1 MMQPKAHLKSRVIY
15 PRPVAQPSNLDLAIN
30 ALVLIR
36 NAQRAI
42 DAALRLP
49 AEDRAAVAEHV
60 EAVRRSV
67 GQVAGSLAATI
78 PGAQSLAG
86 AGQVAA
92 GGLAQRPEFR
102 ALTGMVSFFARQ
114 GSEALGA
121 VAGVAG
127 SLGGG
132 RDRSLLLAERI
143 TRRLREVGVA
153 TREDLAR
160 ELDVDP
166 RSADF
171 QDALE
176 RTLGTGRAEWY
187 GSGTYG
193 LPRKEL
199 DGMIS
204 KARQATDAAPPEAA
218 EPRSAELPALG
229 NAMDELNASLDRLS
243 GAVSTR
249 RDPGDGM
256 DPAVD
261 VENLTADRP
270 REVGEQE

>member
-1 MMQPKAHLKSRVIY
+1 MQLQVHLKSSPLAGATATLPARVRSIY
-15 PRPVAQPSNLDLAIN
+15 ADRVAGQPSNLDLAIN

-49 AEDRAAVAEHV
+49 AEDR
-60 EAVRRSV
+60 EALADQIDVVRRST
-67 GQVAGSLAATI
+67 GQVAASLAGTI
-78 PGAQSLAG
+78 PGAQSIAG
-86 AGQVAA
+86 ASQAVG
-92 GGLAQRPEFR
+92 GGLAHRPEFR

-127 SLGGG
+127 SLGGRG
-132 RDRSLLLAERI
+132 DRSLALSERI
-143 TRRLREVGVA
+143 TKRLGEVGVA

-160 ELDVDP
+160 ELRVDP
-166 RSADF
+166 GDGDF

-193 LPRKEL
+193 LPRSDLEA
-199 DGMIS
+199 MIAR
-204 KARQATDAAPPEAA
+204 ARQEEQAAADAGEEPPEKIAPA
-218 EPRSAELPALG
+218 PAL
-229 NAMDELNASLDRLS
+229 APAVDHLNESLDQLS
-243 GAVSTR
+243 GAVTAVTG
-249 RDPGDGM
+249 GD
-256 DPAVD
+256 
-261 VENLTADRP
+261 
-270 REVGEQE
+270 EQASG

>member
-1 MMQPKAHLKSRVIY
+1 MAS
-15 PRPVAQPSNLDLAIN
+15 SNLDLAIN

-60 EAVRRSV
+60 DAVRRST
-67 GQVAGSLAATI
+67 GQVAASLAATI

-86 AGQVAA
+86 AGQVVG

-102 ALTGMVSFFARQ
+102 ALTGMVSFFAKQ

-132 RDRSLLLAERI
+132 HDRSLALSERI
-143 TRRLREVGVA
+143 SKRLTEVGVA

-166 RSADF
+166 RAADF

-193 LPRKEL
+193 LPRAEL
-199 DGMIS
+199 DTMIS
-204 KARQATDAAPPEAA
+204 RAREASDEAPAA
-218 EPRSAELPALG
+218 EATAPDAPAEASETEHPGATPAPLEG
-229 NAMDELNASLDRLS
+229 ALDELNSSLDRLS
-243 GAVSTR
+243 GAVSAR
-249 RDPGDGM
+249 NGPEDEPG
-256 DPAVD
+256 
-261 VENLTADRP
+261 
-270 REVGEQE
+270 

>member
-1 MMQPKAHLKSRVIY
+1 MAS
-15 PRPVAQPSNLDLAIN
+15 SNLDLAIN

-42 DAALRLP
+42 DTALRLP
-49 AEDRAAVAEHV
+49 AEDRAAVAEQV
-60 EAVRRSV
+60 EQVRRSV
-67 GQVAGSLAATI
+67 GQVAASLAGTI

-92 GGLAQRPEFR
+92 GGLAQRAEFR

-121 VAGVAG
+121 VAGIAG
-127 SLGGG
+127 SMGGG
-132 RDRSLLLAERI
+132 RDRSLALSERI
-143 TRRLREVGVA
+143 TARLEDVGVA
-153 TREDLAR
+153 TRDDLAR

-171 QDALE
+171 RDALE

-193 LPRKEL
+193 LPRAEL
-199 DGMIS
+199 EAMIS
-204 KARQATDAAPPEAA
+204 NARAASERESEDPDRPPE
-218 EPRSAELPALG
+218 PAPSTGLG
-229 NAMDELNASLDRLS
+229 PAIDELNSSLDELQD
-243 GAVSTR
+243 AVSAR
-249 RDPGDGM
+249 
-256 DPAVD
+256 
-261 VENLTADRP
+261 ADSA
-270 REVGEQE
+270 

>member
-1 MMQPKAHLKSRVIY
+1 MAG
-15 PRPVAQPSNLDLAIN
+15 SNLDLAIN

-49 AEDRAAVAEHV
+49 AEDRASVAEHV
-60 EAVRRSV
+60 DAVRRSV
-67 GQVAGSLAATI
+67 GQVAASLAATI

-86 AGQVAA
+86 ASQVAA
-92 GGLAQRPEFR
+92 GGLATRREFR

-121 VAGVAG
+121 VAGMAG
-127 SLGGG
+127 ALGG
-132 RDRSLLLAERI
+132 RDRSLALSERI
-143 TRRLREVGVA
+143 TVRLAEVGVA

-160 ELDVDP
+160 ELGVEP
-166 RSADF
+166 RSPDF

-193 LPRKEL
+193 LPRGDLEAMISRARDASRTLPDEPDQPRPASLPEL
-199 DGMIS
+199 D
-204 KARQATDAAPPEAA
+204 
-218 EPRSAELPALG
+218 L
-229 NAMDELNASLDRLS
+229 AMDELSSSLDRLS
-243 GAVSTR
+243 GAVSAR
-249 RDPGDGM
+249 GHGGDGM
-256 DPAVD
+256 HTAVD
-261 VENLTADRP
+261 VEDLAADRP

>member
-1 MMQPKAHLKSRVIY
+1 
-15 PRPVAQPSNLDLAIN
+15 VAQHSNLDLAIN

-49 AEDRAAVAEHV
+49 ADDRAAVAEQV

-92 GGLAQRPEFR
+92 GGLAQRSEFR

-127 SLGGG
+127 SLGGS
-132 RDRSLLLAERI
+132 RDRSLVLAERI
-143 TRRLREVGVA
+143 TKRLREVGVA

-193 LPRKEL
+193 LPREEL
-199 DGMIS
+199 DTMIS
-204 KARQATDAAPPEAA
+204 KAREATEAAPPEPAEARPAA
-218 EPRSAELPALG
+218 PPELG
-229 NAMDELNASLDRLS
+229 SAMDELNSSLDRLS
-243 GAVSTR
+243 GAVSAR
-249 RDPGDGM
+249 RDPGDRVG
-256 DPAVD
+256 PAVD
-261 VENLTADRP
+261 VDDLPADRP

>member
-1 MMQPKAHLKSRVIY
+1 LYADAVLAPS
-15 PRPVAQPSNLDLAIN
+15 SNLDLAIN

-49 AEDRAAVAEHV
+49 ADDRAAIADQV
-60 EAVRRSV
+60 EAVRRSA
-67 GQVAGSLAATI
+67 GQVAASLASTI

-86 AGQVAA
+86 AGQVVG
-92 GGLAQRPEFR
+92 GGLAERTEFR

-121 VAGVAG
+121 VAGVAA

-132 RDRSLLLAERI
+132 RDRSLALSERI
-143 TRRLREVGVA
+143 IGRLEDVGVA

-160 ELDVDP
+160 EIRVDP
-166 RSADF
+166 RSAEF
-171 QDALE
+171 QEALE

-193 LPRKEL
+193 LPRGELESMIARAREASEIVPETEAEQPAPATPRPPL
-199 DGMIS
+199 DGAI
-204 KARQATDAAPPEAA
+204 
-218 EPRSAELPALG
+218 
-229 NAMDELNASLDRLS
+229 DELSSSLEQLQ
-243 GAVSTR
+243 GAVS
-249 RDPGDGM
+249 
-256 DPAVD
+256 A
-261 VENLTADRP
+261 
-270 REVGEQE
+270 REATT

>member
-1 MMQPKAHLKSRVIY
+1 
-15 PRPVAQPSNLDLAIN
+15 VASSNLDLAIN

-42 DAALRLP
+42 EAALRLP
-49 AEDRAAVAEHV
+49 AEDRAAVAEQID
-60 EAVRRSV
+60 AVRRST
-67 GQVAGSLAATI
+67 GQVAASLAATI

-86 AGQVAA
+86 AGQVVG

-102 ALTGMVSFFARQ
+102 ALTGMVSFFAKQ

-132 RDRSLLLAERI
+132 RDQSLVLSERI
-143 TRRLREVGVA
+143 SKRLAEVGVA

-166 RSADF
+166 RSGDF

-193 LPRKEL
+193 LPRSELETMISAARQTADDTEPAGAEAEAADAPGPEQSGAIAPL
-199 DGMIS
+199 DGAI
-204 KARQATDAAPPEAA
+204 
-218 EPRSAELPALG
+218 
-229 NAMDELNASLDRLS
+229 DELNSSLHRLS
-243 GAVSTR
+243 GAVSARTEP
-249 RDPGDGM
+249 D
-256 DPAVD
+256 
-261 VENLTADRP
+261 T
-270 REVGEQE
+270 

>member
-1 MMQPKAHLKSRVIY
+1 
-15 PRPVAQPSNLDLAIN
+15 VASSNLDLAIN

-42 DAALRLP
+42 DTALRLP
-49 AEDRAAVAEHV
+49 AEDRAAVAEQV
-60 EAVRRSV
+60 EEVRRSV
-67 GQVAGSLAATI
+67 GQVAASLAGTI

-121 VAGVAG
+121 VAGIAG
-127 SLGGG
+127 SMGGG
-132 RDRSLLLAERI
+132 RDRSLALSERI
-143 TRRLREVGVA
+143 TARLEDVGVA
-153 TREDLAR
+153 TRDDLAR
-160 ELDVDP
+160 ELGVDP

-193 LPRKEL
+193 LPRGEL
-199 DGMIS
+199 EAMIAN
-204 KARQATDAAPPEAA
+204 ARAASEREEPTGEEEAPPAPA
-218 EPRSAELPALG
+218 PSAGLEP
-229 NAMDELNASLDRLS
+229 AMDELSSSLDELQ
-243 GAVSTR
+243 GAVSARTES
-249 RDPGDGM
+249 G
-256 DPAVD
+256 
-261 VENLTADRP
+261 
-270 REVGEQE
+270 

>member
-1 MMQPKAHLKSRVIY
+1 MAPS
-15 PRPVAQPSNLDLAIN
+15 SNLDLAIN

-42 DAALRLP
+42 DTALRLP
-49 AEDRAAVAEHV
+49 AEDRAAVAAQV
-60 EAVRRSV
+60 DAVRRSA
-67 GQVAGSLAATI
+67 GQVAASLAATI

-86 AGQVAA
+86 AGQVVG

-102 ALTGMVSFFARQ
+102 ALTGMVGFFARQ

-127 SLGGG
+127 SLGG
-132 RDRSLLLAERI
+132 RDRSLALSQRI
-143 TRRLREVGVA
+143 SKRLTEVGVA
-153 TREDLAR
+153 TRDDLAR

-166 RSADF
+166 RSGDF

-193 LPRKEL
+193 LPRGEL
-199 DGMIS
+199 ETMIS
-204 KARQATDAAPPEAA
+204 KARETTEADAAPREPEAEESGP
-218 EPRSAELPALG
+218 EPGGAAPLG
-229 NAMDELNASLDRLS
+229 SVIDELSSSLEELTD
-243 GAVSTR
+243 AVSART
-249 RDPGDGM
+249 
-256 DPAVD
+256 
-261 VENLTADRP
+261 
-270 REVGEQE
+270 GEPPDERV

>member
-1 MMQPKAHLKSRVIY
+1 L
-15 PRPVAQPSNLDLAIN
+15 AQQSNLDLAIN

-36 NAQRAI
+36 NAQRAM

-49 AEDRAAVAEHV
+49 AEDRAAVAEQID
-60 EAVRRSV
+60 AVRRST
-67 GQVAGSLAATI
+67 GKVAASLAATI

-86 AGQVAA
+86 AGQAAA
-92 GGLAQRPEFR
+92 GRPEFR

-114 GSEALGA
+114 GAEALGA

-132 RDRSLLLAERI
+132 RDRSLAMSERI
-143 TRRLREVGVA
+143 SKRLAVAGVT

-166 RSADF
+166 RSPDL
-171 QDALE
+171 QDAIE

-193 LPRKEL
+193 LPRDELQAMISRAREEAENEPPAGEPEPSVEHPPLAESL
-199 DGMIS
+199 DGAI
-204 KARQATDAAPPEAA
+204 
-218 EPRSAELPALG
+218 
-229 NAMDELNASLDRLS
+229 DELNSSLDRLS
-243 GAVSTR
+243 GAVSAR
-249 RDPGDGM
+249 ANGENGASDPPP
-256 DPAVD
+256 PA
-261 VENLTADRP
+261 A
-270 REVGEQE
+270 

>member
-1 MMQPKAHLKSRVIY
+1 MQPQVRLKSRAGYI
-15 PRPVAQPSNLDLAIN
+15 PAVASSNLDLAIN

-42 DAALRLP
+42 DTALRLP
-49 AEDRAAVAEHV
+49 AEDRAAVAEQI
-60 EAVRRSV
+60 EAVRKSA
-67 GQVAGSLAATI
+67 GQVAASLAATI

-86 AGQVAA
+86 AGQVVG

-102 ALTGMVSFFARQ
+102 ALTGMVSFFAKQ

-127 SLGGG
+127 SLGG
-132 RDRSLLLAERI
+132 RDRSLALSERI
-143 TRRLREVGVA
+143 SKRLAEVGVA

-160 ELDVDP
+160 ELGSDP

-193 LPRKEL
+193 LPRDEL
-199 DGMIS
+199 EAMIAA
-204 KARQATDAAPPEAA
+204 ARQTADESTAPA
-218 EPRSAELPALG
+218 EERVAPDPSAPLDSAIE
-229 NAMDELNASLDRLS
+229 ELNSSLDVLS
-243 GAVSTR
+243 GAVSAR
-249 RDPGDGM
+249 IPGAED
-256 DPAVD
+256 
-261 VENLTADRP
+261 ADA
-270 REVGEQE
+270 G

>member
-1 MMQPKAHLKSRVIY
+1 M
-15 PRPVAQPSNLDLAIN
+15 AQQNNLDLAIN
-30 ALVLIR
+30 GLVLIR

-60 EAVRRSV
+60 EAVRKST

-86 AGQVAA
+86 AGQVV
-92 GGLAQRPEFR
+92 GESLAQRTEFR
-102 ALTGMVSFFARQ
+102 ALSGMRQ
-114 GSEALGA
+114 LLRAPGVGALGA
-121 VAGVAG
+121 VAGVAAT
-127 SLGGG
+127 LGGG
-132 RDRSLLLAERI
+132 RDRSLALSERI
-143 TRRLREVGVA
+143 TKRLEEVGVA

-160 ELDVDP
+160 ELAVDP

-193 LPRKEL
+193 LPRGEL
-199 DGMIS
+199 ESMIS
-204 KARQATDAAPPEAA
+204 KAREANAGTEEPAEAA
-218 EPRSAELPALG
+218 EESPSPERASIAPLG
-229 NAMDELNASLDRLS
+229 GAIDDLNASLDELS
-243 GAVSTR
+243 AAVASTS
-249 RDPGDGM
+249 
-256 DPAVD
+256 AS
-261 VENLTADRP
+261 ASS
-270 REVGEQE
+270 

>member
-1 MMQPKAHLKSRVIY
+1 MAAS
-15 PRPVAQPSNLDLAIN
+15 SNLDLAIN

-49 AEDRAAVAEHV
+49 AEDRAAVAAHV
-60 EAVRRSV
+60 DAVRTSV
-67 GQVAGSLAATI
+67 GEVAASLASTI

-92 GGLAQRPEFR
+92 GGLAQRTEFR

-121 VAGVAG
+121 VAGVAA

-132 RDRSLLLAERI
+132 RDRSLAISERI
-143 TRRLREVGVA
+143 SARLEEVGVA

-160 ELDVDP
+160 EVGADP
-166 RSADF
+166 RSPDF

-193 LPRKEL
+193 LPRGEL
-199 DGMIS
+199 EAMIS
-204 KARQATDAAPPEAA
+204 KARKASEEGDEPAA
-218 EPRSAELPALG
+218 EEEPEPAPHPPRPALG
-229 NAMDELNASLDRLS
+229 SAIEELSTSLEQLQ
-243 GAVSTR
+243 GAVSARTEAS
-249 RDPGDGM
+249 DS
-256 DPAVD
+256 A
-261 VENLTADRP
+261 
-270 REVGEQE
+270 

>member
-1 MMQPKAHLKSRVIY
+1 L
-15 PRPVAQPSNLDLAIN
+15 AQQTNLDLAIN

-49 AEDRAAVAEHV
+49 AEDRAAVAEQV
-60 EAVRRSV
+60 EAVRKSA

-86 AGQVAA
+86 AGQVV
-92 GGLAQRPEFR
+92 GEGLAQRTEFR

-121 VAGVAG
+121 VAGVAA

-132 RDRSLLLAERI
+132 RDRSLALSERI
-143 TRRLREVGVA
+143 TKRLEEVGVA

-160 ELDVDP
+160 ELAVDA
-166 RSADF
+166 RSSDF

-193 LPRKEL
+193 LPRGEL
-199 DGMIS
+199 ETMIS
-204 KARQATDAAPPEAA
+204 KARAASAKADDGPEGADEPAAA
-218 EPRSAELPALG
+218 ERPPIAPLGSAIEELNSSL
-229 NAMDELNASLDRLS
+229 DELSDAVAS
-243 GAVSTR
+243 STS
-249 RDPGDGM
+249 
-256 DPAVD
+256 AS
-261 VENLTADRP
+261 ASS
-270 REVGEQE
+270 

>member
-1 MMQPKAHLKSRVIY
+1 MAS
-15 PRPVAQPSNLDLAIN
+15 SNLDLAIN

-49 AEDRAAVAEHV
+49 ADDRAAIADQVD
-60 EAVRRSV
+60 AVRRST
-67 GQVAGSLAATI
+67 GKVAASLAATI

-86 AGQVAA
+86 ASQVV
-92 GGLAQRPEFR
+92 GGGIAQRPEFR
-102 ALTGMVSFFARQ
+102 ALTGMVSFFAKQ

-132 RDRSLLLAERI
+132 RERSLALSERI
-143 TRRLREVGVA
+143 SKRLAEVGVA

-166 RSADF
+166 RSGDF

-193 LPRKEL
+193 LPRAEL
-199 DGMIS
+199 ETMIS
-204 KARQATDAAPPEAA
+204 RAREAGAEA
-218 EPRSAELPALG
+218 EPATSGEPADGPERAASATAPLDSAI
-229 NAMDELNASLDRLS
+229 DELSSSLERLS
-243 GAVSTR
+243 GAVSAR
-249 RDPGDGM
+249 SEPGDER
-256 DPAVD
+256 A
-261 VENLTADRP
+261 
-270 REVGEQE
+270 

>member
-1 MMQPKAHLKSRVIY
+1 
-15 PRPVAQPSNLDLAIN
+15 VASSNLDLAIN
-30 ALVLIR
+30 GLVLIR

-42 DAALRLP
+42 EAALRLP
-49 AEDRAAVAEHV
+49 AEDRAAVAEQID
-60 EAVRRSV
+60 AVRRST
-67 GQVAGSLAATI
+67 GQVAASLAATI

-86 AGQVAA
+86 AGQVVG

-102 ALTGMVSFFARQ
+102 ALTGMVGFFAKQ

-132 RDRSLLLAERI
+132 RDQSLVLSERI
-143 TRRLREVGVA
+143 SKRLAEVGVA

-166 RSADF
+166 RSGDF

-193 LPRKEL
+193 LPRSELETMISAARQTVEDAEPAGAEPEATEAPDPEQSGAIAPL
-199 DGMIS
+199 DGAI
-204 KARQATDAAPPEAA
+204 
-218 EPRSAELPALG
+218 
-229 NAMDELNASLDRLS
+229 DELNSSLNRLS
-243 GAVSTR
+243 GAVSARTEP
-249 RDPGDGM
+249 D
-256 DPAVD
+256 A
-261 VENLTADRP
+261 
-270 REVGEQE
+270 

>member
-1 MMQPKAHLKSRVIY
+1 MAS
-15 PRPVAQPSNLDLAIN
+15 SNLDLAIN

-42 DAALRLP
+42 DTALRLP
-49 AEDRAAVAEHV
+49 AEDRAAVAEQV
-60 EAVRRSV
+60 EEVRHSV
-67 GQVAGSLAATI
+67 GQVAASLAGTI

-92 GGLAQRPEFR
+92 GGLAQRSEFR

-121 VAGVAG
+121 VAGIAG
-127 SLGGG
+127 SMGGG
-132 RDRSLLLAERI
+132 RDRSLALSERI
-143 TRRLREVGVA
+143 SSRLEEVGVA

-160 ELDVDP
+160 ELGVDP

-176 RTLGTGRAEWY
+176 RTLGTSRAEWY

-193 LPRKEL
+193 LPRDEL
-199 DGMIS
+199 EAMIS
-204 KARQATDAAPPEAA
+204 EAREAS
-218 EPRSAELPALG
+218 ERSAEEQSAEPAEAEAARAPRPGLDS
-229 NAMDELNASLDRLS
+229 AIDDLSSSLDELQ
-243 GAVSTR
+243 GAVSARTE
-249 RDPGDGM
+249 
-256 DPAVD
+256 PA
-261 VENLTADRP
+261 
-270 REVGEQE
+270 

>member
-1 MMQPKAHLKSRVIY
+1 MY
-15 PRPVAQPSNLDLAIN
+15 PHPVLASSNLDLAIN

-42 DAALRLP
+42 DTALRLP
-49 AEDRAAVAEHV
+49 AEDRAAVADQV

-67 GQVAGSLAATI
+67 GQVAASLAGTI

-92 GGLAQRPEFR
+92 GGLSQRPEFR
-102 ALTGMVSFFARQ
+102 VVTGMVSYFARQ

-132 RDRSLLLAERI
+132 RDRSLALSERI
-143 TRRLREVGVA
+143 SKRLAEVGVA

-166 RSADF
+166 RSGDF
-171 QDALE
+171 QEALE

-187 GSGTYG
+187 GAGTYG
-193 LPRKEL
+193 LPRDEL
-199 DGMIS
+199 EAMIS
-204 KARQATDAAPPEAA
+204 KARKASEGAPAAERPEAPAEPDAAAT
-218 EPRSAELPALG
+218 PALG
-229 NAMDELNASLDRLS
+229 SAIDELNSSLDMLS
-243 GAVSTR
+243 GAVSAR
-249 RDPGDGM
+249 AGG
-256 DPAVD
+256 ASGS
-261 VENLTADRP
+261 AD
-270 REVGEQE
+270 EAE

>member
-1 MMQPKAHLKSRVIY
+1 MAS
-15 PRPVAQPSNLDLAIN
+15 SNLDLAIN

-42 DAALRLP
+42 EAALRLP
-49 AEDRAAVAEHV
+49 AEDRAAVAEQID
-60 EAVRRSV
+60 AVRRST
-67 GQVAGSLAATI
+67 GQVAASLAATI

-86 AGQVAA
+86 AGQVVG

-102 ALTGMVSFFARQ
+102 ALTGMVGFFAKQ

-132 RDRSLLLAERI
+132 RDQSLVLSERI
-143 TRRLREVGVA
+143 SKRLAEVGVA

-166 RSADF
+166 RSGDF
-171 QDALE
+171 QDAVE

-193 LPRKEL
+193 LPRSEL
-199 DGMIS
+199 ETMIS
-204 KARQATDAAPPEAA
+204 AARQTADDAEPAGAEPEAA
-218 EPRSAELPALG
+218 EAPGPEQSGAIAPLDGAI
-229 NAMDELNASLDRLS
+229 DELNSSLNRLS
-243 GAVSTR
+243 GAVS
-249 RDPGDGM
+249 
-256 DPAVD
+256 A
-261 VENLTADRP
+261 RP
-270 REVGEQE
+270 EPDA

>member
-1 MMQPKAHLKSRVIY
+1 MAN
-15 PRPVAQPSNLDLAIN
+15 SNLDLAIN

-36 NAQRAI
+36 NSQRAI

-49 AEDRAAVAEHV
+49 AEDRAAVADQV

-67 GQVAGSLAATI
+67 GQVASSLAGTI

-92 GGLAQRPEFR
+92 GGIAQRPEFR
-102 ALTGMVSFFARQ
+102 AVTGMVSFFAKQ
-114 GSEALGA
+114 GSEVLGA

-132 RDRSLLLAERI
+132 RDRSLALSERI
-143 TRRLREVGVA
+143 SKRLAEVGVA

-160 ELDVDP
+160 ELGVDP

-171 QDALE
+171 QEALE

-187 GSGTYG
+187 GAGTYG
-193 LPRKEL
+193 LPRDEL
-199 DGMIS
+199 EAMIS
-204 KARQATDAAPPEAA
+204 KARKLSEGEPVSAQDAPA
-218 EPRSAELPALG
+218 EPGAPSLPALG
-229 NAMDELNASLDRLS
+229 SAIDELNSSLDQLS
-243 GAVSTR
+243 GAVSARTA
-249 RDPGDGM
+249 GD
-256 DPAVD
+256 DDAA
-261 VENLTADRP
+261 AD
-270 REVGEQE
+270 GAG

>member
-1 MMQPKAHLKSRVIY
+1 MAS
-15 PRPVAQPSNLDLAIN
+15 SNLDLAIN

-42 DAALRLP
+42 DSALRLP
-49 AEDRAAVAEHV
+49 AEDRAAVAEHID
-60 EAVRRSV
+60 AVRKST
-67 GQVAGSLAATI
+67 GQVAASLAATI

-86 AGQVAA
+86 AGQVVG

-102 ALTGMVSFFARQ
+102 ALTGMVSFFAKQ

-132 RDRSLLLAERI
+132 RDRSLALAERI
-143 TRRLREVGVA
+143 SKRLTEVGVA

-166 RSADF
+166 RSSDF

-193 LPRKEL
+193 LPRDEL
-199 DGMIS
+199 ETMIS
-204 KARQATDAAPPEAA
+204 KAREAGDEARRAEAELEPVEAAGPEPSGSTAAPLD
-218 EPRSAELPALG
+218 SAI
-229 NAMDELNASLDRLS
+229 DELNSSLHRLS
-243 GAVSTR
+243 GAVSART
-249 RDPGDGM
+249 DAEDE
-256 DPAVD
+256 PAED
-261 VENLTADRP
+261 EAPLR
-270 REVGEQE
+270 

>member
-1 MMQPKAHLKSRVIY
+1 MAS
-15 PRPVAQPSNLDLAIN
+15 SNLDLAIN

-42 DAALRLP
+42 DTALRLP
-49 AEDRAAVAEHV
+49 AEDRAAVAEQV
-60 EAVRRSV
+60 EEVRHSV
-67 GQVAGSLAATI
+67 GQVAASLAGTI

-92 GGLAQRPEFR
+92 GGLAQRSEFR

-121 VAGVAG
+121 VAGIAG
-127 SLGGG
+127 SMGG
-132 RDRSLLLAERI
+132 RDRSLALSERI
-143 TRRLREVGVA
+143 SSRLEEVGVA

-160 ELDVDP
+160 ELGVDP

-176 RTLGTGRAEWY
+176 RTLGTSRAEWY

-193 LPRKEL
+193 LPRDEL
-199 DGMIS
+199 EAMIS
-204 KARQATDAAPPEAA
+204 EAREAS
-218 EPRSAELPALG
+218 ERSAEEQNAEPAEAEAARAPRPGLDS
-229 NAMDELNASLDRLS
+229 AIDDLSSSLDELQ
-243 GAVSTR
+243 GAVSARTE
-249 RDPGDGM
+249 
-256 DPAVD
+256 PA
-261 VENLTADRP
+261 
-270 REVGEQE
+270 